1 MRAESINIGKK
12 ISDILGL
19 KHVKKLDIH
28 MANDKR
34 TTVEAVMY
42 PEIDGVKQLPVILKK
57 FELRAKT
64 VEVTTLGEKYKNYI
78 VDEEAAE

>member
-1 MRAESINIGKK
+1 MRAESINIGKE
-12 ISDILGL
+12 ISDVLGL

-28 MANDKR
+28 MAHDEI

-42 PEIDGVKQLPVILKK
+42 PEIDGVKQLPAILKK

-64 VEVTTLGEKYKNYI
+64 VEVTTLGEKYKNYV
-78 VDEEAAE
+78 VDEEVAE